1 MTYEEAYL
9 YMKEAGK
16 RGSVYGTETV
26 KELLLR
32 LGNPQDR
39 VPVVHIAGTN
49 HVSVPNISSE
59 SSELFIR
66 NIRTFRQKHP
76 SFSSK
81 PPGFSKQMPTIPLAE
96 VED

>member
-1 MTYEEAYL
+1 MIVRSYSRNKPSIRPEHII
-9 YMKEAGK
+9 
-16 RGSVYGTETV
+16 
-26 KELLLR
+26 R
-32 LGNPQDR
+32 LSST
-39 VPVVHIAGTN
+39 HHLSAL
-49 HVSVPNISSE
+49 NISSE